1 VRRKPGVAVR
11 VTTIDSVMLGVAI
24 FAALYWLA
32 ALGCVVTF
40 ARRRP
45 RASRDM
51 PAVTVLKPLKGDD
64 GHLYDNLRTFCEQD
78 YPSFQI
84 VFGVRHRQDPAA
96 AVVERLGRE
105 LRHVDLTLVVNE
117 AVVGANQKVSNLA
130 NLVRHAKHDTLIVA
144 DSDMRVDPGYI
155 RSVIA
160 PLEDSTV
167 GLVTCLYCGVP
178 AAGLASRLSAMFINE
193 WFLPAALVGTRVE
206 PLRHAFGATMACRR
220 DTLRSIGGF
229 EALADQLADDYML
242 GWLVSGSG
250 LRVVLAPYVVQNI
263 VSERNLRTL
272 YFHELRWTRTFRTVR
287 PLSYCF
293 ALLTHGVPLSLLWL
307 AAGSG
312 GGRALGATAM
322 LVGLRCI
329 GRLILYR
336 ALGRR
341 VPWSETW
348 LVPIRDIASF
358 VLGIVS
364 FLGDSVRWN
373 EERFRVRRDGRL
385 ERQTRTGDGH
395 PDRSAEPASLG
406 RQWEEHV

>member
-1 VRRKPGVAVR
+1 MTR
-11 VTTIDSVMLGVAI
+11 IDSVMLGVAI
-24 FAALYWLA
+24 FAALYWFA
-32 ALGCVVTF
+32 ALGCVVVF

-45 RASRDM
+45 TALHGL

-64 GHLYDNLRTFCEQD
+64 GHLYDNLRSFCEQD
-78 YPSFQI
+78 YPSFQV

-96 AVVERLGRE
+96 AVVERLVRE
-105 LRHVDLTLVVNE
+105 LRHVDLTLVVDE
-117 AVVGANQKVSNLA
+117 VVVGTNQKVSNLA

-155 RSVIA
+155 RAVIG
-160 PLEDSTV
+160 PLEDEKV

-178 AAGLASRLSAMFINE
+178 SGGLASRLGAMFINE

-229 EALADQLADDYML
+229 EAFADQLADDYML

-263 VSERNLRTL
+263 VSERSLRTL
-272 YFHELRWTRTFRTVR
+272 YFHELRWARTFRTVR

-293 ALLTHGVPLSLLWL
+293 ALLTHGIPLSLLWL
-307 AAGSG
+307 VVGSG
-312 GGRALGATAM
+312 GSRACSATAM
-322 LVGLRCI
+322 LIGLRCF
-329 GRLILYR
+329 GRMILYR
-336 ALGRR
+336 SLARR

-364 FLGDSVRWN
+364 FLGESVRWN
-373 EERFRVRRDGRL
+373 EECFRVRRDGRL
-385 ERQTRTGDGH
+385 ERQAGAADGR
-395 PDRSAEPASLG
+395 PGRSAGPASLAPKS
-406 RQWEEHV
+406 EEHV